1 MSPTPQRLEAKL
13 LYRQLDSLFSS
24 LDPKLTQAQLVRSF
38 LDQLFETLRGGLSL
52 RGGLLYSEGGDGFE
66 LKASFGSSEGGAPA
80 RIPEDALPLQ
90 LIFEHRVYLFPSP
103 DHDGSLHRTGVGH
116 RGPSAALVVGKR
128 PRRYV
133 LVFLVDDGW
142 VREELDFTLN
152 AVRAALGARLRDER
166 VRGRFR
172 EAMAIQQSLLL
183 EEPPSFGGYDIA
195 CRSIPAEEVGGDFY
209 DFASFDEESLGL
221 AIGDASGKGLPAA
234 LLVRDV
240 VTGLRMGLEKNL
252 KMTHVFA
259 KLNRVI
265 HRSNLSSRFVS
276 MFYGEL
282 DRDGGIIYVN
292 AGHPAPLLL
301 HGDRV
306 ESLERGGTVVGPLP
320 EVRYRRGYAL
330 LAPGAVLVACS
341 DGILERRDA
350 SGAYFGEP
358 GLIRVGREAQ
368 PGSAE
373 EILEA
378 VFSAAGRHGG
388 DRPWEDDA
396 TVVVVKRHSTPEVD
410 RRERSRHVE
419 PGGR

>member
-1 MSPTPQRLEAKL
+1 MSTTPQRLEAKL

-24 LDPKLTQAQLVRSF
+24 LDPKLTQAQLIRSF
-38 LDQLFETLRGGLSL
+38 LEQLFETLRDGLSL

-80 RIPEDALPLQ
+80 RLAEDALPLQ
-90 LIFEHRVYLFPSP
+90 LVFEHRVYLFPSP
-103 DHDGSLHRTGVGH
+103 DHDGSLHRSGVGH
-116 RGPSAALVVGKR
+116 RGPSAAIVVGKR
-128 PRRYV
+128 PRRHV

-142 VREELDFTLN
+142 VSEELDFTLN

-183 EEPPSFGGYDIA
+183 DEPPSFDGYEIA

-209 DFASFDEESLGL
+209 DFASFDGESLGL

-350 SGAYFGEP
+350 SGAFFGEP
-358 GLIRVGREAQ
+358 GLIQVGREAMA
-368 PGSAE
+368 GSAE
-373 EILEA
+373 TILEA
-378 VFSAAGRHGG
+378 VFAAAGRHGG
-388 DRPWEDDA
+388 GRPWEDDA
-396 TVVVVKRHSTPEVD
+396 TVVVVKRDPTPEAD
-410 RRERSRHVE
+410 RRERSRHADH
-419 PGGR
+419 GAR